1 MLSFL
6 REQGGVDVPSRKPD
20 VAGGKTSADGIE
32 QPREEQYLTVAAHE
46 GRTRRSTI
54 LLAVLF
60 IIGLLCLG
68 FMIKKSTP
76 KAALAATV
84 DTEEVQIETALARL
98 TGAKTEM
105 FSRMDEIVK
114 KFYEFSN
121 VLQVQVSELV
131 KNPFTLEL
139 FQVVQKEEPDVE
151 EAPTVDAAVVWRQEV
166 QRKADDL
173 QLLSIM
179 QSDQGHCC
187 MIGDKILRKGDSIAG
202 FEVRT
207 IGDDF
212 VKLEWNPERDDR
224 PAGAEADR
232 MEVVLRLPE

>member
-6 REQGGVDVPSRKPD
+6 REQGGVNVPSPKPD
-20 VAGGKTSADGIE
+20 VAGGKTSGNGSE

-46 GRTRRSTI
+46 RRTRRSTI

-76 KAALAATV
+76 TSALGTTV
-84 DTEEVQIETALARL
+84 DTEEAEIETALARL

-105 FSRMDEIVK
+105 FNRMDEIVK

-121 VLQVQVSELV
+121 VLQVKVGELA

-139 FQVVQKEEPDVE
+139 FMMAAKEGPDAE
-151 EAPTVDAAVVWRQEV
+151 EGPKVDAAVVWRQEI
-166 QRKADDL
+166 QRRAADL

-179 QSDQGHCC
+179 RSDQGNCC
-187 MIGDKILRKGDSIAG
+187 MIGDKILREGDATDG

-212 VKLEWNPERDDR
+212 VKLEWNLERDDR
-224 PAGAEADR
+224 PAGAESNRVD
-232 MEVVLRLPE
+232 VVLRLPE

>member
-6 REQGGVDVPSRKPD
+6 RDQGGLDVPSRKPD
-20 VAGGKTSADGIE
+20 AAGGKTSADGSE
-32 QPREEQYLTVAAHE
+32 PRDEQYLTVAAHE
-46 GRTRRSTI
+46 GRTRKSTI

-76 KAALAATV
+76 KAAFATTV
-84 DTEEVQIETALARL
+84 DTEETQIETALARL

-121 VLQVQVSELV
+121 VLQVEVSELV

-139 FQVVQKEEPDVE
+139 FQVIKKEEPKVE
-151 EAPTVDAAVVWRQEV
+151 EAPKVDLAMVWRQEI
-166 QRKADDL
+166 QRKANDL

-179 QSDQGHCC
+179 QSDQGKCC
-187 MIGDKILRKGDSIAG
+187 MIGDKIVSTGDSVDG
-202 FEVRT
+202 FEVRM
-207 IGDDF
+207 IGDDL
-212 VKLEWNPERDDR
+212 VKLEWNPDHDDR
-224 PAGAEADR
+224 PAGTEADR
-232 MEVVLRLPE
+232 VEVVLTLPK